1 VSYWNHLLR
10 VEVAAVLS
18 LFVYAAALTA
28 LIALASGALSSEPQS
43 SGEALRSL
51 GLVLWFSILPT
62 TFVFAPAYAFL
73 HMRGATNVA
82 AAIVVGILSSAVL
95 VVLFRNGAMALYAL
109 PSGAFV
115 GAGTYLILKWSS
127 KGARHG
133 IVRHDRG

>member
-1 VSYWNHLLR
+1 MRYWNHLLR
-10 VEVAAVLS
+10 VEIAAILS

-62 TFVFAPAYAFL
+62 IFLFAPIYAFL
-73 HMRGATNVA
+73 RLRRVA
-82 AAIVVGILSSAVL
+82 NFVLAIVVGIMSSAVL
-95 VVLFRNGAMALYAL
+95 VALFRNGSMALYAL

-115 GAGTYLILKWSS
+115 GAATHAVMKLWN
-127 KGARHG
+127 AREHP
-133 IVRHDRG
+133 VVPR